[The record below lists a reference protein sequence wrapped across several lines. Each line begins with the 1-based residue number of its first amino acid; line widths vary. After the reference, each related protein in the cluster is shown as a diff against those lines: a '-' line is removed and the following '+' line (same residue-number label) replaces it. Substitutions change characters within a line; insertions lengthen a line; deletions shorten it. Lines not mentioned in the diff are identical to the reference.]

1 MMLIGV
7 SGYAQAGKDTFADTL
22 VRHYGFVK
30 RSFADPIRQAME
42 LLNPIVDGMHSS
54 GLRYS
59 EAVETFG
66 YNAAKDMYPEIRVLL
81 QRLGTEVGREIIG
94 PHVWIDALFRSRP
107 ISERTVI
114 TDVRFPNEAEAIWFY
129 GGHMVRVTRPSVGRV
144 NDHPS
149 EDQDF
154 KVDTIVHNDS
164 TLYDLSM
171 SAHTLMRELTIDTFV
186 Y

>member
-1 MMLIGV
+1 MLIGV
-7 SGYAQAGKDTFADTL
+7 SGYAQSGKDTFADTL

-30 RSFADPIRQAME
+30 RAFADPIRQSVE
-42 LLNPIVDGMHSS
+42 ILNPIIDGRSS
-54 GLRYS
+54 MRYS

-66 YNAAKDMYPEIRVLL
+66 YTAAKDMFPEIRQIL

-94 PHVWIDALFRSRP
+94 HDVWIDALFRSRP
-107 ISERTVI
+107 IHERTII
-114 TDVRFPNEAEAIWFY
+114 TDVRFPNEVEAIKYY
-129 GGHMVRVTRPSVGRV
+129 GGHLIRVVRPSIGRV
-144 NDHPS
+144 NDHSS
-149 EDQDF
+149 EDQNF

-171 SAHTLMRELTIDTFV
+171 SAHTLVRELTVDFFA